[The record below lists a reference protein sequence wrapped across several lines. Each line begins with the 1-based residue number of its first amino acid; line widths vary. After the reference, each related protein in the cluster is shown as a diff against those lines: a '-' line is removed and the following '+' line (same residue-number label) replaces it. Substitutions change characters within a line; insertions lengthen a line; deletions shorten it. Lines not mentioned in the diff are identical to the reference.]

1 MSEVVNVFEQASRQ
15 KLRYKAKAGLVTTED
30 LWELPL
36 TQLDTMAVAV
46 NEQIN
51 AVNKGS
57 FLKPKQAAD
66 ETLSLTLQVLIYIM
80 TVRQQEAA
88 DARAIAEKK
97 AQKAKLLEILGS
109 KQEQKLQNLSEE
121 ELLAKINAL

>member
-1 MSEVVNVFEQASRQ
+1 MSEVVNVFERASRE

-36 TQLDTMAVAV
+36 TQLDTMAVAI

-51 AVNKGS
+51 TVNKGS

-66 ETLSLTLQVLIYIM
+66 ETLSLTLQVLIYVM

-88 DARAIAEKK
+88 DARAVAEKR
-97 AQKAKLLEILGS
+97 AQKAKLMDILGT
-109 KQEQKLQNLSEE
+109 KQEEKLKGLSEE